1 MLKTVLL
8 ISFVKTVILFSDFF
22 YQCKVQKNRIHLK
35 YKYLIHFNI
44 IINVFH
50 ATLNQFNLSIK

>member
-8 ISFVKTVILFSDFF
+8 ISFVETVRLFSEFF
-22 YQCKVQKNRIHLK
+22 YQYKVQMNRIHLK
-35 YKYLIHFNI
+35 YKYLINFNI

-50 ATLNQFNLSIK
+50 ATLNQI